1 MKINMD
7 GWTAELSF
15 PKTIDNTILS
25 SWATCKRKCFFSHF
39 LHLHPKQI
47 SIHLHAGAAY
57 AKALETLRDN
67 FYTVDSDAYKNSEL
81 SLTRAVRALFESF
94 GYDESYDAYA
104 ETTNKSC
111 ERLVDALIAYVKHHP
126 LRTDGV
132 QPLIGSDGKVMT
144 EQSYTMPLEMF
155 HPDTQDPI
163 LYHGRA
169 DMVVEFMGEPFLYD
183 DKTTSQLGATW
194 INKWDFRS
202 QFDAYTLG
210 FKKSGVDTVGTI
222 IRGHCF
228 LKNEVKFM
236 DAISRR
242 QQWQLDQ
249 WFEDA
254 HQILFEMIM
263 YYNRAKE
270 MFEAGQEKLMLYK
283 LFPATGRFNEACSA
297 YAGCEFK
304 ALCESQHIQR
314 RLADYRIR
322 VWDPTNPE
330 RSDT

>member
-1 MKINMD
+1 
-7 GWTAELSF
+7 
-15 PKTIDNTILS
+15 
-25 SWATCKRKCFFSHF
+25 
-39 LHLHPKQI
+39 
-47 SIHLHAGAAY
+47 
-57 AKALETLRDN
+57 
-67 FYTVDSDAYKNSEL
+67 
-81 SLTRAVRALFESF
+81 
-94 GYDESYDAYA
+94 
-104 ETTNKSC
+104 
-111 ERLVDALIAYVKHHP
+111 
-126 LRTDGV
+126 
-132 QPLIGSDGKVMT
+132 
-144 EQSYTMPLEMF
+144 
-155 HPDTQDPI
+155 
-163 LYHGRA
+163 
-169 DMVVEFMGEPFLYD
+169 
-183 DKTTSQLGATW
+183 
-194 INKWDFRS
+194 
-202 QFDAYTLG
+202 
-210 FKKSGVDTVGTI
+210 
-222 IRGHCF
+222 
-228 LKNEVKFM
+228 M

-314 RLADYRIR
+314 RLTDYRIR